1 MLNFSGLPARI
12 AYAVLYA
19 VVTFIIVY
27 IIGILLGNVAQA
39 VEIGEL
45 LKKYAAL
52 LGLLVGIVVFLSGRH
67 PSV

>member
-1 MLNFSGLPARI
+1 MNLSGLPGRI

-27 IIGILLGNVAQA
+27 IIGILLSNVAQA
-39 VEIGEL
+39 VEVGEL

-52 LGLLVGIVVFLSGRH
+52 LGLLVGLVTFFTQSH